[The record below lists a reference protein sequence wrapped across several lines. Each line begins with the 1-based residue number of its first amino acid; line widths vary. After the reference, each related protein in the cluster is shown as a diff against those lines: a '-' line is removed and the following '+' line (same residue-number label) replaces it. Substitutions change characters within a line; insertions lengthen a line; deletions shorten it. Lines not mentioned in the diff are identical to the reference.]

1 MQSNREVFLRM
12 SEEHYM
18 SIPENIRSSFLA
30 SKRVDEEK
38 SDWNDNMRD
47 ETYNLFYQESKR
59 FKKLLSER
67 EYQLREE
74 RRKINVRV
82 LGEEADK

>member
-18 SIPENIRSSFLA
+18 SIPNEIRMVYLS

-47 ETYNLFYQESKR
+47 ETYNRFYQENKR

-74 RRKINVRV
+74 RRNNK
-82 LGEEADK
+82 

>member
-18 SIPENIRSSFLA
+18 SIPEDIRSSYLS

-38 SDWNDNMRD
+38 SDWSENMKD
-47 ETYNLFYQESKR
+47 EQYSIFYGAVKIG
-59 FKKLLSER
+59 KKQLAER

-74 RRKINVRV
+74 RRNNK
-82 LGEEADK
+82 

>member
-18 SIPENIRSSFLA
+18 SIPEDVRSSFLA

-47 ETYNLFYQESKR
+47 ETYNRFYQESKR

-74 RRKINVRV
+74 RRKIN
-82 LGEEADK
+82 K

>member
-18 SIPENIRSSFLA
+18 SIPEDVRSSYLS

-38 SDWNDNMRD
+38 SDWSENMKD
-47 ETYNLFYQESKR
+47 EQYSIFYGAVKIG
-59 FKKLLSER
+59 KKQLAER

-74 RRKINVRV
+74 RRKIN
-82 LGEEADK
+82 K

>member
-18 SIPENIRSSFLA
+18 SIPEDVRSSYLS

-38 SDWNDNMRD
+38 SDWAENMKDPIYAMYYQDN
-47 ETYNLFYQESKR
+47 KHI
-59 FKKLLSER
+59 KKLLSER

-74 RRKINVRV
+74 RRKIN
-82 LGEEADK
+82 K

>member
-18 SIPENIRSSFLA
+18 SIPEDVRSAYLS

-38 SDWNDNMRD
+38 SDWSENMKD
-47 ETYNLFYQESKR
+47 EQYSIFYGAVKIG
-59 FKKLLSER
+59 KKQLAER

-74 RRKINVRV
+74 RRKIN
-82 LGEEADK
+82 K

>member
-18 SIPENIRSSFLA
+18 SIPNEIRMVYLS

-38 SDWNDNMRD
+38 SDWSENMKD
-47 ETYNLFYQESKR
+47 AVYSQSYKAIKEEKKR
-59 FKKLLSER
+59 LSER
-67 EYQLREE
+67 EYHLREE
-74 RRKINVRV
+74 RRNNK
-82 LGEEADK
+82 

>member
-1 MQSNREVFLRM
+1 MESNREVFLKM

-18 SIPENIRSSFLA
+18 SIPEDVRSSFLS

-38 SDWNDNMRD
+38 GDWSENMKD
-47 ETYNLFYQESKR
+47 PIYANNYNAGKLS
-59 FKKLLSER
+59 KKLLAER

-74 RRKINVRV
+74 RRNK
-82 LGEEADK
+82 K

>member
-18 SIPENIRSSFLA
+18 SIPEDIRSSYLS

-38 SDWNDNMRD
+38 SDWAENMKD
-47 ETYNLFYQESKR
+47 DQYSIFYGAVKIG
-59 FKKLLSER
+59 KKQLAER

-74 RRKINVRV
+74 RRKIN
-82 LGEEADK
+82 K

>member
-18 SIPENIRSSFLA
+18 LIPENVRSSFLA

-38 SDWNDNMRD
+38 SDWAENMRD
-47 ETYNLFYQESKR
+47 MTYYNLYSNVKL
-59 FKKLLSER
+59 FKKQLAER

-74 RRKINVRV
+74 RRKIN
-82 LGEEADK
+82 K

>member
-1 MQSNREVFLRM
+1 MESNREVFLRM

-18 SIPENIRSSFLA
+18 SIPEHVRSSFLS

-38 SDWNDNMRD
+38 GDWSENMKD
-47 ETYNLFYQESKR
+47 SIYANNYNAGKLS
-59 FKKLLSER
+59 KKLLAER

-74 RRKINVRV
+74 RRNK
-82 LGEEADK
+82 K

>member
-47 ETYNLFYQESKR
+47 ETYNRFYQESKR

-74 RRKINVRV
+74 RRKIN
-82 LGEEADK
+82 K

>member
-18 SIPENIRSSFLA
+18 SIPEDIRSSYLS

-38 SDWNDNMRD
+38 SDWSENMKD
-47 ETYNLFYQESKR
+47 EQYSIFYGAVKIG
-59 FKKLLSER
+59 KKQLAER
-67 EYQLREE
+67 EFQLREE
-74 RRKINVRV
+74 RRNNK
-82 LGEEADK
+82 

>member
-1 MQSNREVFLRM
+1 MQSNRDVFLRM

-18 SIPENIRSSFLA
+18 SIPEDVRSSYLS

-38 SDWNDNMRD
+38 SDWSENMKD
-47 ETYNLFYQESKR
+47 HIYEYLYNANKKSK
-59 FKKLLSER
+59 KQLAER

-74 RRKINVRV
+74 RRKINNN
-82 LGEEADK
+82 KQF

>member
-38 SDWNDNMRD
+38 SDWAENMKDNQ
-47 ETYNLFYQESKR
+47 YSIFYGAVKIG
-59 FKKLLSER
+59 KKQLAER

-74 RRKINVRV
+74 RRKIN
-82 LGEEADK
+82 K

>member
-18 SIPENIRSSFLA
+18 SIPEDIRSFYLS

-38 SDWNDNMRD
+38 SDWAENMKD
-47 ETYNLFYQESKR
+47 PIYAIYYDDYKKSKK
-59 FKKLLSER
+59 FIAER

-74 RRKINVRV
+74 RRKT
-82 LGEEADK
+82 K

>member
-1 MQSNREVFLRM
+1 MESNREVFLRM

-18 SIPENIRSSFLA
+18 SIPEDIRSSYLS

-38 SDWNDNMRD
+38 SDWSENMKD
-47 ETYNLFYQESKR
+47 PIYTYHYNHIKEN
-59 FKKLLSER
+59 KKQLAER

-74 RRKINVRV
+74 RRKIN
-82 LGEEADK
+82 K

>member
-1 MQSNREVFLRM
+1 MESNREVFLRM

-18 SIPENIRSSFLA
+18 SIPEETRESYLS

-38 SDWNDNMRD
+38 SDWKENMKD
-47 ETYNLFYQESKR
+47 EQYSILYGAVKIG
-59 FKKLLSER
+59 KKQLSER

-74 RRKINVRV
+74 RRKTS
-82 LGEEADK
+82 K

>member
-18 SIPENIRSSFLA
+18 SIPEDVRSSYLS

-38 SDWNDNMRD
+38 SDWSENMKD
-47 ETYNLFYQESKR
+47 PIYANHYDANKKS
-59 FKKLLSER
+59 KKLLSER

-74 RRKINVRV
+74 RRKIN
-82 LGEEADK
+82 K

>member
-18 SIPENIRSSFLA
+18 SIPEDIRSSYLS
-30 SKRVDEEK
+30 SKRVDKEK
-38 SDWNDNMRD
+38 SDWSENMKD
-47 ETYNLFYQESKR
+47 EQYSIFYGAVKIG
-59 FKKLLSER
+59 KKQLAER

-74 RRKINVRV
+74 RRKQLN
-82 LGEEADK
+82 K

>member
-18 SIPENIRSSFLA
+18 SIPEDVRSSYLS

-38 SDWNDNMRD
+38 SDWAENMKD
-47 ETYNLFYQESKR
+47 PIYAMYYQANKHI
-59 FKKLLSER
+59 KKLLSER

-74 RRKINVRV
+74 RRKIN
-82 LGEEADK
+82 K

>member
-12 SEEHYM
+12 TEEHYM

-47 ETYNLFYQESKR
+47 ETYNRFYQESKR

-74 RRKINVRV
+74 RRKIN
-82 LGEEADK
+82 K

>member
-18 SIPENIRSSFLA
+18 SIPNEIRMVYLS

-38 SDWNDNMRD
+38 SDWAENMKD
-47 ETYNLFYQESKR
+47 SFYEGLYNSLKR
-59 FKKLLSER
+59 NKKALAER

-74 RRKINVRV
+74 RRNNK
-82 LGEEADK
+82 

>member
-38 SDWNDNMRD
+38 SDWAENMKD
-47 ETYNLFYQESKR
+47 DQYSIFYGAVKISK
-59 FKKLLSER
+59 KQLAER

-74 RRKINVRV
+74 RRKIN
-82 LGEEADK
+82 K

>member
-18 SIPENIRSSFLA
+18 SIPEDVRSSYLS

-38 SDWNDNMRD
+38 SDWAENMNDTIYSHYYH
-47 ETYNLFYQESKR
+47 EIKVIKSK
-59 FKKLLSER
+59 LSER

-74 RRKINVRV
+74 RRKIN
-82 LGEEADK
+82 K

>member
-12 SEEHYM
+12 TEEHYM
-18 SIPENIRSSFLA
+18 SIPEDIRSSFLA

-47 ETYNLFYQESKR
+47 ETYNRFYQESKR
-59 FKKLLSER
+59 FKKLLLER

-74 RRKINVRV
+74 RRKIN
-82 LGEEADK
+82 K